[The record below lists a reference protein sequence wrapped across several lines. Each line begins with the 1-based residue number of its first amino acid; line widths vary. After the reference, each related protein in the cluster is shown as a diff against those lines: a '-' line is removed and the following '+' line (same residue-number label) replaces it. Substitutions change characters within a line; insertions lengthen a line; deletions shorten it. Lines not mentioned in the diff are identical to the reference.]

1 MKSLQNKKIILGLTI
16 LMVVIFIGGY
26 GFFRYFN
33 QNTSSNEVNHI
44 KTFTKSST
52 ISDAINNVSF
62 EGFGN
67 LIFPVDRPV
76 DGDTRLDD
84 IDDIY
89 IWYNYIDDDTTV
101 DIVNSLKEDADSGNQ
116 VFYPIYS
123 DEEMRENPDKKNTG
137 LFFFRGEENAK
148 TAVVNAGGGFMYVGA
163 MQDSFPHALALSK
176 MGYNAFAL
184 IYRPGSDTAMEDL
197 ARAIAFL
204 HEHKEE
210 LKIDISHYSVW
221 GGSAGGRMTAWISSY
236 GTESFGEKA
245 YPRPAAAIIQYTGLS
260 EVTGNEVPTC
270 SCVGTSDG
278 IADYRVMEDRIER
291 IKENDGNYFD
301 DPDFRPFMTLY
312 DVPEGTDV
320 KGAMLVS
327 PGGAFLFRSEIQ
339 EGVNV
344 AKEFARLGYVSFV
357 VHYRVDPYTEE
368 ESGIDIARAVKYV
381 RSRADEYGFQE
392 NHIGLVGFSAG
403 GIANGHAVLEF
414 NEKTNGTAIDNN
426 YQPDKIDRTS
436 STPNAVIMG
445 YSFYGRLSVADLD
458 EDTFRDVDLPPTYY
472 VYGTEDP
479 FYNQFNA
486 QVDLLQ
492 DLNKDIEVRV
502 LDNYPHGFGIG
513 GDWAEGVS
521 SWLERVF
528 E

>member
-1 MKSLQNKKIILGLTI
+1 MNKRTIIILVLSLI
-16 LMVVIFIGGY
+16 LFIIILCSFVFSNNSRDDVNVYDYYSGEQ
-26 GFFRYFN
+26 REDVD
-33 QNTSSNEVNHI
+33 SSDMI
-44 KTFTKSST
+44 YLW
-52 ISDAINNVSF
+52 DD
-62 EGFGN
+62 GN
-67 LIFPVDRPV
+67 MPV
-76 DGDTRLDD
+76 
-84 IDDIY
+84 
-89 IWYNYIDDDTTV
+89 
-101 DIVNSLKEDADSGNQ
+101 E
-116 VFYPIYS
+116 
-123 DEEMRENPDKKNTG
+123 
-137 LFFFRGEENAK
+137 
-148 TAVVNAGGGFMYVGA
+148 
-163 MQDSFPHALALSK
+163 
-176 MGYNAFAL
+176 
-184 IYRPGSDTAMEDL
+184 
-197 ARAIAFL
+197 
-204 HEHKEE
+204 
-210 LKIDISHYSVW
+210 
-221 GGSAGGRMTAWISSY
+221 
-236 GTESFGEKA
+236 TE
-245 YPRPAAAIIQYTGLS
+245 Y
-260 EVTGNEVPTC
+260 
-270 SCVGTSDG
+270 
-278 IADYRVMEDRIER
+278 
-291 IKENDGNYFD
+291 KENDGNYFD

-312 DVPEGTDV
+312 DVPEGTEV